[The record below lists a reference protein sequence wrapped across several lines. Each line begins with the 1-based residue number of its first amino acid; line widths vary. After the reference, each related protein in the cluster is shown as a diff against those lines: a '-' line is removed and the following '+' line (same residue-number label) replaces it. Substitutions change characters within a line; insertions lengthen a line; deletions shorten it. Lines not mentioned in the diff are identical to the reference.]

1 MAVEE
6 RFKSLQGKVSFQV
19 YNDESGG
26 YDKVSMK
33 AIDMKEGT
41 SNDDILSVLRAVGD
55 LSEDTAADFR
65 RIDTTCIEGEPI
77 WWYIFCVVHIELM

>member
-6 RFKSLQGKVSFQV
+6 KFKGLQGKVSFQV
-19 YNDESGG
+19 YNDESGD

-65 RIDTTCIEGEPI
+65 RIDTTYIEGESI
-77 WWYIFCVVHIELM
+77 

>member
-6 RFKSLQGKVSFQV
+6 RFKGLQGKVSFQV
-19 YNDESGG
+19 YNDESGD

-55 LSEDTAADFR
+55 LSEDTATDFR
-65 RIDTTCIEGEPI
+65 RIDTTYIEGESI
-77 WWYIFCVVHIELM
+77 